1 MNRAAA
7 LATTY
12 GLRPE
17 FKTPQTLS
25 SGIAS
30 LDRAI
35 QGIPRGAISEFVGP
49 ESSGRAT
56 LTHSLLQ
63 SATAT
68 GEICAYVDAG
78 DGFDPHS
85 AAAAGVVLEHL
96 LWIRCDHNVEHAFK
110 AADLLLHAGGFGVI
124 VMDLSRV
131 SDRLLNR
138 VPISY
143 WHRFRLAV
151 ESTPTALVL
160 LERDALAKSCA
171 SLILELRRKNAV
183 WSGAPGFHL
192 LREVDIEAG
201 CRKPMRPGTARFQA
215 HARA

>member
-7 LATTY
+7 LATVFA
-12 GLRPE
+12 LRPE
-17 FKTPQTLS
+17 LKRLETLP
-25 SGIAS
+25 SGLAP
-30 LDRAI
+30 LDRVI
-35 QGIPRGAISEFVGP
+35 RGIPRGAISEIAGP

-56 LTHSLLQ
+56 LTHSLLT
-63 SATAT
+63 SSTGN

-85 AAAAGVVLEHL
+85 AAAAGVVLNHL

-124 VMDLSRV
+124 ALDLSRV

-138 VPISY
+138 IPVAY

-151 ESTPTALVL
+151 ENTPTALVL
-160 LERDALAKSCA
+160 LERDALAKSSA
-171 SLILELRRKNAV
+171 SLILELRRTNAV
-183 WSGAPGFHL
+183 WAGAPGFHL
-192 LREVDIEAG
+192 LRGVEIEAG
-201 CRKPMRPGTARFQA
+201 CRKPARPGTALFQA
-215 HARA
+215 QAMA